1 MNLKTV
7 ITYLILYIILNSIGI
22 SIALNFW
29 WTDSLNLSFLKKE
42 SFLLLMS
49 IGLCWFGILYM
60 SILIIR
66 KFIVKINTQNFIGP
80 IDLASNEMYQKQIGI
95 ENATKFKNS
104 LTYIAFPILIITI
117 IVFITSMNSYEV
129 YELSKNGKVEKIK
142 VKEIRNDIKQ
152 NPYIYFEYNNSK
164 NETNLRNEKK
174 LKVGDEVSVIYS
186 IKNPKIINYQKE

>member
-1 MNLKTV
+1 MNTKTSL
-7 ITYLILYIILNSIGI
+7 IYLILYVLLNSIGL

-49 IGLCWFGILYM
+49 IGFCWIGILYM

-80 IDLASNEMYQKQIGI
+80 IDLISNEMYQEQIGI

-104 LTYIAFPILIITI
+104 LTFVAFPILIITI
-117 IVFITSMNSYEV
+117 IVFITCMNSYEV
-129 YELSKNGKVEKIK
+129 YELSKNGIVEKIE

-152 NPYIYFEYNNSK
+152 NKYIYFEYNNNK
-164 NETNLRNEKK
+164 NKTNLRNEKK

-186 IKNPKIINYQKE
+186 IKNPKIINYQNE

>member
-1 MNLKTV
+1 MNTKNL
-7 ITYLILYIILNSIGI
+7 ITYLILYIILNSIGL

-29 WTDSLNLSFLKKE
+29 WTDSLTLSFLKKE

-49 IGLCWFGILYM
+49 IGFCWIGILYM

-66 KFIVKINTQNFIGP
+66 KFIVKIKTHNFIGP
-80 IDLASNEMYQKQIGI
+80 IDLVSNEMYQKEIGI

-104 LTYIAFPILIITI
+104 LTFIAFPILIITI

-129 YELSKNGKVEKIK
+129 YELSKNGKIEKIK

-152 NPYIYFEYNNSK
+152 NPYIYFEYNNNK
-164 NETNLRNEKK
+164 NKTNLRNEKK
-174 LKVGDEVSVIYS
+174 LKIGDEVSVIYS
-186 IKNPKIINYQKE
+186 IKNPKIINYKNE

>member
-1 MNLKTV
+1 MNTKNT
-7 ITYLILYIILNSIGI
+7 ITYLILYIILNSIGL

-29 WTDSLNLSFLKKE
+29 WTDSLTLSFLKKE

-49 IGLCWFGILYM
+49 IGFCWIGILYM

-80 IDLASNEMYQKQIGI
+80 IDLASNEMYQKEIGI

-104 LTYIAFPILIITI
+104 LTFIAFPILIITI

-152 NPYIYFEYNNSK
+152 NPYIYFEYNK
-164 NETNLRNEKK
+164 NKNKTNLLNEKK
-174 LKVGDEVSVIYS
+174 LKIGDEVSVIYS
-186 IKNPKIINYQKE
+186 IKNPKIINYQNE